1 MNIKFS
7 ILLSILLFMISCKK
21 DVIDI
26 VDIVPAEPNI
36 LLIIAD
42 DMGKDATPGYSEG
55 STKPNMP
62 YLESM
67 MADGIVFD
75 NFWTNPI
82 CAPTRAGIL
91 TGKYGVHTNVLN
103 ADDMAAISLDEESI
117 QSRLDEETNGAYAN
131 AVIGKWHLSNQSNGG
146 TDNPNMMGIDY
157 YAGSLQGAVSDYN
170 EWLLTINGNTE
181 PSIEYTTAKY
191 TDLAID
197 WISEQNQ
204 PWFCWMAYN
213 TPHTPFHVPPAG
225 THSQGNLLD
234 DETEIDN
241 NSLPYYMAMMENMDH
256 EMGRLLSGI
265 PSSELE
271 NTIIIFVG
279 DNGTTR
285 KVLQSPYANYQ
296 SKGSLYNGGVNTPFI
311 ISGTPVTRKNVRD
324 NSLINNTDLFATI
337 LGFAG
342 VNVDKI
348 NNSVNYSNIISTE
361 ENQRDYLY
369 TDITQD
375 EDDASGWTI
384 RNSTYKLN
392 NWYDGT
398 QRLFN
403 LIDDPY
409 ESNDLLEGTLSTIE
423 QTAKDEL
430 ESEAAAIRQ

>member
-1 MNIKFS
+1 MNIRFL
-7 ILLSILLFMISCKK
+7 ILLSIVLFTFSCKK

-26 VDIVPAEPNI
+26 IDMFPEEPNI

-42 DMGKDATPGYSEG
+42 DMGKDATPGYTEG

-62 YLESM
+62 HLESM
-67 MADGIVFD
+67 MTDGIVFD

-103 ADDMAAISLDEESI
+103 ADDMAAISLEEESI
-117 QSRLDEETNGAYAN
+117 QSRLDAETNNAYTH

-146 TDNPNMMGIDY
+146 SDNPNMMGIDY

-170 EWLLTINGNTE
+170 EWSLTINGNTE
-181 PSIEYTTAKY
+181 PSTEYTTTKY

-225 THSQGNLLD
+225 THSQGDLLD

-241 NSLPYYMAMMENMDH
+241 NPAPYYMAMMENMDH
-256 EMGRLLSGI
+256 EMGRLLSSI
-265 PSSELE
+265 PSNELE

-324 NSLINNTDLFATI
+324 NSLINNTDIFATI

-342 VNVDKI
+342 ANVDKI

-375 EDDASGWTI
+375 TDDASGWTI

-398 QRLFN
+398 QALFN

-409 ESNDLLEGTLSTIE
+409 ESDDLLEGTLSTIE
-423 QTAKDEL
+423 QSAKNEL
-430 ESEAAAIRQ
+430 ESEAASIRQ